1 MAYKLTFVHKN
12 NDLDINAVQTSL
24 APFKIMI
31 GDVVWLSDNK
41 AAQIETDKNLNIDD
55 IKKIRGHLKIYST
68 DVFYTPAQ
76 NQRKKVFLADMD
88 STIVTSETLDELAG
102 EAGIKDQISEITT
115 RAMRGDLDF
124 FDAIRERVGLL
135 KGLPTSA
142 LQRTLDDTQISKGA
156 DILTKT
162 LKGHDVFCALVSGGF
177 TYFTKG
183 IARQL
188 GFDVHHGNILGIDDE
203 KLTGEVIDPILDKET
218 KLKFLKQYATQQNV
232 TLGDCI
238 TIGDGA
244 NDLPML
250 EAAQNAGGLG
260 IGYHPKP
267 LLQDALINCIIHTD
281 LTSVLYAQGYKKKEF
296 SI

>member
-12 NDLDINAVQTSL
+12 NVLDINAVQTSI

-41 AAQIETDKNLNIDD
+41 AVQIETDKNLNIDD
-55 IKKIRGHLKIYST
+55 IKQIRGHLKTYST

-124 FDAIRERVGLL
+124 FDAIRERVILL
-135 KGLPTSA
+135 KGLSTSA

-162 LKGHDVFCALVSGGF
+162 DSLISRK
-177 TYFTKG
+177 
-183 IARQL
+183 
-188 GFDVHHGNILGIDDE
+188 
-203 KLTGEVIDPILDKET
+203 
-218 KLKFLKQYATQQNV
+218 
-232 TLGDCI
+232 TLPD
-238 TIGDGA
+238 
-244 NDLPML
+244 N
-250 EAAQNAGGLG
+250 
-260 IGYHPKP
+260 
-267 LLQDALINCIIHTD
+267 
-281 LTSVLYAQGYKKKEF
+281 
-296 SI
+296 